1 MQPVIVCKGCRL
13 SRGVAA
19 LQLEAKRLGWE
30 LEALR
35 LHVLRTK
42 QNCRKTCSTPPS
54 PLSPPVKPEI
64 NAYVLTFLSDAASP
78 GSR

>member
-35 LHVLRTK
+35 LHVLRTE
-42 QNCRKTCSTPPS
+42 QNAGKHAQHLPRPFPLPS
-54 PLSPPVKPEI
+54 NP
-64 NAYVLTFLSDAASP
+64 T
-78 GSR
+78 